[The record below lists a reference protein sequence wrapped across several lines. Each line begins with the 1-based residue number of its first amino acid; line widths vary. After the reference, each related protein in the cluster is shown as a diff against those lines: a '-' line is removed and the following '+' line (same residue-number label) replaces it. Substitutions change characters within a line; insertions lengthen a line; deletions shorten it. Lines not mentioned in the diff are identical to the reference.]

1 MTSSSPLRSSAA
13 IGCLLVTAGGSS
25 AWAFS
30 TTSATN
36 SLHGNSKAPAK
47 SALHVSSSSFSSQP
61 TEDQARHLL
70 ESASLCAHSDSCS
83 VESAEYYLRE
93 IVHLQSFC
101 AAGSLYGEEVCEDVV
116 EISEVVATLR
126 EKLKNGA
133 EKEVKTF
140 WDQRQEEFETLVTS
154 SLSSD
159 QTSGLSSIA
168 SWANSPLKP
177 GYLALAALYTVM
189 VVNILSGTDSANVM
203 NAGVD
208 GVVPFTSQEVWWAM
222 RDGYLGDLA
231 MHFYRHGGLLV
242 GSSSAAVD
250 AASATA
256 LTPQEVWWAARDGYL
271 HKALFASS
279 SSSNDVASFTPQE
292 VWWAVRDGYATDMI
306 GHWFRNNGLLI

>member
-1 MTSSSPLRSSAA
+1 MTSSQSLRSSAA
-13 IGCLLVTAGGSS
+13 MSCLLLTAGGSS

-30 TTSATN
+30 TTTATN
-36 SLHGNSKAPAK
+36 SLLGNPTAPTK

-70 ESASLCAHSDSCS
+70 ESAFLCAHSDSCS
-83 VESAEYYLRE
+83 VESAEYYLKE

-101 AAGSLYGEEVCEDVV
+101 AAGSLYGEEVCEEVV

-126 EKLKNGA
+126 EKLKSGA

-140 WDQRQEEFETLVTS
+140 WGQRQEEFETLVTS

-159 QTSGLSSIA
+159 QTSGLSPIV

-177 GYLALAALYTVM
+177 GYLAVAALYTVM
-189 VVNILSGTDSANVM
+189 VVNILSGNDNANLM

-231 MHFYRHGGLLV
+231 MHFYRHGGLLI
-242 GSSSAAVD
+242 GSSASVDSASV
-250 AASATA
+250 AS
-256 LTPQEVWWAARDGYL
+256 LTPQEVWWAARDGYF
-271 HKALFASS
+271 HNALFASS
-279 SSSNDVASFTPQE
+279 SSSGDVASFTPQE

-306 GHWFRNNGLLI
+306 GYWFRNNGLLM